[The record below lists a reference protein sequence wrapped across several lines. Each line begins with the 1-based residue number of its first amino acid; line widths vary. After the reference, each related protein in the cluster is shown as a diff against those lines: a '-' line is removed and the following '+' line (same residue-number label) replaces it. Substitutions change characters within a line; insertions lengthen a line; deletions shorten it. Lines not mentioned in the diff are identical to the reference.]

1 MRDELRRMALF
12 GSGVAELTK
21 QRAEKIVKDLVQIG
35 DVRRKQASSVVKDLM
50 EASKENRKELL
61 RFVRTEVQHQVES
74 LGVATKRDLE
84 RLERRVTRLEDGLK
98 TAGPPSKTTAR
109 KRPTRKTSTR
119 KTSAQR
125 TAARTSGAT
134 KPPLPE
140 TPPTT

>member
-98 TAGPPSKTTAR
+98 TAGPPKTSAR
-109 KRPTRKTSTR
+109 KRTRKTSTR

>member
-109 KRPTRKTSTR
+109 KRTRKTSTR